1 MLFPDAPPVVHSIL
15 QIYIFQYSALT
26 TLSSD
31 FENFA
36 SYVISI
42 ALTFFPPELVYLSFL
57 YFILFF
63 SLYFFMWR
71 EESFFLFNGAL
82 YFRCYICFTA
92 DGGEVEAKVINI
104 LTGFIILS
112 ST

>member
-1 MLFPDAPPVVHSIL
+1 MVHSIL

-42 ALTFFPPELVYLSFL
+42 ALTFFPLELLYLSFL
-57 YFILFF
+57 YFIFYF
-63 SLYFFMWR
+63 SLCFFMWR
-71 EESFFLFNGAL
+71 EESIFLMVP
-82 YFRCYICFTA
+82 YIL
-92 DGGEVEAKVINI
+92 DVIFV
-104 LTGFIILS
+104 LL
-112 ST
+112 

>member
-1 MLFPDAPPVVHSIL
+1 MVHPIL

-42 ALTFFPPELVYLSFL
+42 ALTLFPPESVHLSFL
-57 YFILFF
+57 YFIFYF
-63 SLYFFMWR
+63 SVQFFMWR
-71 EESFFLFNGAL
+71 DKSIFLMVP
-82 YFRCYICFTA
+82 YIL
-92 DGGEVEAKVINI
+92 DVIFV
-104 LTGFIILS
+104 LL
-112 ST
+112 